1 MISTTEIL
9 CVWFLSLGTL
19 LGVALGAPIGW
30 IMATRQEEGDEH

>member
-19 LGVALGAPIGW
+19 LGVALGAL
-30 IMATRQEEGDEH
+30 MATCQEER

>member
-9 CVWFLSLGTL
+9 CLWFLALGTL

-30 IMATRQEEGDEH
+30 IMATRQGVGDE